1 MFEHSPSFCQKQK
14 DIQQTWCP
22 NDALIIKTVKAVVQ
36 MTIETRLSCSWL
48 GHTEFYTRFFF
59 NDELHICMFGSV
71 VLNSSAQS
79 LLSTPVTLNQARFCR
94 EEKSVHV
101 KSFRVDS
108 SLVFLSGR
116 HDMQFVNSIW
126 SLTAFQEAKIASVT
140 LTANPLSSIH
150 AKSTTMSDSGIGYHL
165 PAGINAIETRDFFCL

>member
-1 MFEHSPSFCQKQK
+1 M
-14 DIQQTWCP
+14 
-22 NDALIIKTVKAVVQ
+22 L
-36 MTIETRLSCSWL
+36 
-48 GHTEFYTRFFF
+48 
-59 NDELHICMFGSV
+59 GSV

-94 EEKSVHV
+94 EEKSVHI

-140 LTANPLSSIH
+140 LTANPLSGIH